1 MLPVP
6 QQPACLAPLADRG
19 YPANGEENGHEAVLR
34 ERPPRVGDLLEEVPQ
49 RRGVLQG
56 RSRDPGRRHHR
67 QGHGPHRPAR
77 RRHLG
82 RLPPGPPREPPDP
95 GRGRR
100 VREARHE
107 PRLLPAARLGRGV
120 PRAAGRPRAG
130 RQALQGGHA
139 RGDRAVD
146 RDGRGQT
153 RRHRDPRGRLPG
165 QRRHVRDRRP
175 ARRRAGG
182 GDRRRGA
189 PDRPRRLH
197 HGLDG
202 VDEPHPVAHLPRGR
216 GTGAGAADRAGA
228 PGRRRPE
235 EDDLQLPRAA
245 VRLPAGHRAGAEGVP
260 LLRVGRLGP
269 ATGRLD
275 VGAGGDQEL
284 PAPAVAA
291 RAHPREQGRGT
302 AGVDAGPEP
311 WELLRGG
318 QPAGGDRGR
327 RPEEAKGQ
335 ELPAG
340 ERLTAVPSEGVLMA
354 AIPEAPT
361 LFLRKATGLVKG
373 WSKFDAFLY
382 SFMSVNFVTLGLFF
396 SLSVLGFVPTGQI
409 LSALVI
415 TGVFMTFLV
424 ITYAGLISVMPRAG
438 GDYVW
443 QSRVLGGGIAF
454 VLAVTGWWFILW
466 YWAPVY
472 ANILNVEVFQPLA
485 ALFELNGVT
494 DFLASNNGLFVV
506 CLITVALAGL
516 LVSLGMEVYAKVQ
529 KFCFYLGIAA
539 LALVFLVMLFGSR
552 SGFQSAFNQE
562 SSNLFGASGDTYAKT
577 LQLAGGAKVVPDLGF
592 SPLFGGSLLLIPF
605 LAFWILYPN
614 WGATLY
620 GEVRG
625 ASDFRRVTS
634 GMMWGLWI
642 TIAIAVAFVLL
653 AAKFFG
659 WQFFNAANLAY
670 WNVVYGTGQAAI
682 PIWSYP
688 PLLASF
694 MFHNT
699 LLSAIIVLVF
709 GAWFL
714 WWAGTLFLS
723 STRVIFAAAFDRIL
737 PERVAD
743 VSGRRHVPV
752 WALLL
757 MLVPSVVVSA
767 LYAYTTNF
775 RTYVLDAVL
784 VIAVTFFGTSIA
796 AILLPWRK
804 KRLYEAS
811 PLARY
816 KVAGIPLI
824 SIAGTITAL
833 FLGWNLWKWF
843 ADSLYAV
850 NNKTSLWFMGGM
862 YLLAL
867 VIYVVAKVYRG
878 RQGIDL
884 NAIHQEIPVE

>member
-1 MLPVP
+1 M
-6 QQPACLAPLADRG
+6 
-19 YPANGEENGHEAVLR
+19 
-34 ERPPRVGDLLEEVPQ
+34 
-49 RRGVLQG
+49 
-56 RSRDPGRRHHR
+56 
-67 QGHGPHRPAR
+67 
-77 RRHLG
+77 
-82 RLPPGPPREPPDP
+82 
-95 GRGRR
+95 
-100 VREARHE
+100 
-107 PRLLPAARLGRGV
+107 
-120 PRAAGRPRAG
+120 
-130 RQALQGGHA
+130 
-139 RGDRAVD
+139 
-146 RDGRGQT
+146 
-153 RRHRDPRGRLPG
+153 
-165 QRRHVRDRRP
+165 
-175 ARRRAGG
+175 
-182 GDRRRGA
+182 
-189 PDRPRRLH
+189 
-197 HGLDG
+197 
-202 VDEPHPVAHLPRGR
+202 
-216 GTGAGAADRAGA
+216 
-228 PGRRRPE
+228 
-235 EDDLQLPRAA
+235 
-245 VRLPAGHRAGAEGVP
+245 
-260 LLRVGRLGP
+260 
-269 ATGRLD
+269 
-275 VGAGGDQEL
+275 
-284 PAPAVAA
+284 AVA
-291 RAHPREQGRGT
+291 G
-302 AGVDAGPEP
+302 
-311 WELLRGG
+311 
-318 QPAGGDRGR
+318 
-327 RPEEAKGQ
+327 
-335 ELPAG
+335 
-340 ERLTAVPSEGVLMA
+340 
-354 AIPEAPT
+354 EAPT

-494 DFLASNNGLFVV
+494 DFLASNNGLFVA

-577 LQLAGGAKVVPDLGF
+577 LQLAGGAKVVPDL
-592 SPLFGGSLLLIPF
+592 
-605 LAFWILYPN
+605 AFWILYPN

-682 PIWSYP
+682 PIWPYP

-714 WWAGTLFLS
+714 GWAGTLFLS

-775 RTYVLDAVL
+775 RTYILDAVL
-784 VIAVTFFGTSIA
+784 VIAVTFFRTSIA
-796 AILLPWRK
+796 AILLP
-804 KRLYEAS
+804 
-811 PLARY
+811 
-816 KVAGIPLI
+816 
-824 SIAGTITAL
+824 
-833 FLGWNLWKWF
+833 
-843 ADSLYAV
+843 
-850 NNKTSLWFMGGM
+850 
-862 YLLAL
+862 
-867 VIYVVAKVYRG
+867 
-878 RQGIDL
+878 
-884 NAIHQEIPVE
+884 